1 MKLNRDRRHRQPSP
15 MDPSS
20 AICVQAAD
28 IPTSLL
34 WEEMKG
40 GTAEPSE
47 HVKRNARPTK
57 SKDSTLEA
65 LRRSVDGDFYNIRQF
80 VGTADQA
87 LLGRVRAFAEK
98 KVAPIIN
105 QYWGRAEFPFEILPE
120 YGALGIAGAPYSGFG
135 CSGKSALLDGLIMME
150 LARIDCS
157 IATFHGVHS
166 GLAMGSIYLCGS
178 DEQKQ

>member
-34 WEEMKG
+34 RGEMKG

-57 SKDSTLEA
+57 SKDSALEA
-65 LRRSVDGDFYNIRQF
+65 PHRSVDGDFYNIRQF
-80 VGTADQA
+80 VGRPGSARPSSGVRREESSAHHQSV
-87 LLGRVRAFAEK
+87 LGTSRIPVRNPARVRRPRYCRRAVLRLWLLRK
-98 KVAPIIN
+98 K
-105 QYWGRAEFPFEILPE
+105 RAARRPHHD
-120 YGALGIAGAPYSGFG
+120 GACAHR
-135 CSGKSALLDGLIMME
+135 LLHRDIPWCAQRSRHGLD
-150 LARIDCS
+150 LLVR
-157 IATFHGVHS
+157 F
-166 GLAMGSIYLCGS
+166 
-178 DEQKQ
+178 